1 MDIAPKVTVV
11 LQLKD
16 MVQKNKKTGFERRL
30 RLAIKDPK
38 DGGEMLTFLALQIKL
53 KIAVKILD
61 GWNFALRIAYI

>member
-1 MDIAPKVTVV
+1 MQISVDVAPKVKVV

-38 DGGEMLTFLALQIKL
+38 DGGEIWLFLALSYCRL
-53 KIAVKILD
+53 
-61 GWNFALRIAYI
+61 N